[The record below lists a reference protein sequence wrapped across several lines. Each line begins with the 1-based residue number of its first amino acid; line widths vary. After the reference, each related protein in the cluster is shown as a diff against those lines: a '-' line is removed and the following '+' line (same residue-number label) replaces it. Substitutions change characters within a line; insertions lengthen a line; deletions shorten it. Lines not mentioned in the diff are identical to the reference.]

1 MRFEGNRNTGISRAT
16 NLKKTKRFRDYQEEV
31 VSSFNLE
38 EMRKKKAL
46 DKREE
51 NNKKRAEIDAEVKAS
66 IEARKKNAL

>member
-1 MRFEGNRNTGISRAT
+1 MILEGNRNTGISRVA

-51 NNKKRAEIDAEVKAS
+51 HNKKRAEIDAEVKAS